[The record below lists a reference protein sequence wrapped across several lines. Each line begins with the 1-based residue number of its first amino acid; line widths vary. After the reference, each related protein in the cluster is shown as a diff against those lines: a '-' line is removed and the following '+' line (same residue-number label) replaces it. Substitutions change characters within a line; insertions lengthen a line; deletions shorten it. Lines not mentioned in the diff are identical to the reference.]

1 MKLERRRE
9 DKHTQANFEYIY
21 KYCGQNKSKYSLYLA
36 ARSSHAV
43 KATGS
48 SALVRRSQYLAEVPR
63 ARADLLLRAVVDPP
77 RVVQDVLLPLV
88 LVIQKH
94 CVLCKDTTE
103 SRL

>member
-36 ARSSHAV
+36 ARS
-43 KATGS
+43 
-48 SALVRRSQYLAEVPR
+48 QYLAKVPR

-103 SRL
+103 SSL